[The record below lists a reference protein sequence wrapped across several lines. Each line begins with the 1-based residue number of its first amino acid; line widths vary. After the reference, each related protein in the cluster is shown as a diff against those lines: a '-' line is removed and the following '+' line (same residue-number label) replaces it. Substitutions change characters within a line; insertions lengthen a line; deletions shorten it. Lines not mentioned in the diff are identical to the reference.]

1 LQNQYKEVIIIS
13 TKKSNEKK
21 QSKNISRKPLNIE
34 KIVQTALELLN
45 EVGLHQL
52 TTRRLAETLGIRSA
66 SLYWHIR
73 DKAELMQLLAESIC
87 SQLHLPD
94 PSLSWQEQVLSF
106 AREYRLTLLSI
117 RDSAEVLLETP
128 PLTPKRL
135 LLAGSMFGVLAN
147 VGYPPKEIVMA
158 SMLINDYMLS
168 FVKNEMHMSHM
179 AKSQGLTTQEVMNN
193 AKIFFSSLPPDQYP
207 TLVSIAD
214 SMTYDIDEHYE
225 YGLKMLLAGFNER
238 LRHN

>member
-1 LQNQYKEVIIIS
+1 MS

-21 QSKNISRKPLNIE
+21 QSKNISRKPLNTE
-34 KIVQTALELLN
+34 KIVQAALELLN

-52 TTRRLAETLGIRSA
+52 TTRRLAEALGIRSA

-73 DKAELMQLLAESIC
+73 DKAELLQLLAESIC
-87 SQLHLPD
+87 CKLQLPD

-106 AREYRLTLLSI
+106 AREYRTTLLSI

-135 LLAGSMFGVLAN
+135 LLAGSMFSILVNA
-147 VGYPPKEIVMA
+147 GYPPKEIVMA

-168 FVKNEMHMSHM
+168 FVKNEMHMSHL
-179 AKSQGLTTQEVMNN
+179 AQSQGISSQEVLNN

-207 TLVSIAD
+207 TFIGLAD
-214 SMTYDIDEHYE
+214 YMTYDIDEHYE
-225 YGLKMLLAGFNER
+225 YGLQILLASFNQR
-238 LRHN
+238 LKHN